1 MPSAGTAIP
10 PPDAAPRVRRIG
22 RLNLEVR
29 QALPLWKHAVFI
41 FGSVAFGLGISV
53 LILVS
58 SGVDVSG
65 IFEEF
70 IVLTFFDTDG
80 LANVLVEWGPL
91 ILVGLGASVAFRVQF
106 WNIGVEGQFT
116 CGAIGAAAV
125 TIYDF
130 GPDSGRLVV
139 MAIGALFGGFLWT
152 VLPAFLRLRFGVNEI
167 VTTLL
172 LNYIAALFVL
182 NQLFGAW
189 RDPTDFYHHS
199 APFESFERLAK
210 LGWGQIHSGLPIA
223 VGTAVLV
230 WLLTE
235 RSRFGSFMKFVGVNP
250 QMALAAGI
258 PVTFVIA
265 ASVALSGALSGL
277 GGYIMAAG
285 QEFRLTPFLALGYG
299 FSGIVIAFLA
309 RNNPAAVVVV
319 SFLMAGLYV
328 AGDSIQVFYGLP
340 AAMVGLVQSIIVM
353 CVVGSDFFVRY
364 RLHWVR

>member
-1 MPSAGTAIP
+1 MPSDSATVSP
-10 PPDAAPRVRRIG
+10 PAERRARRIG
-22 RLNLEVR
+22 RINLEVR
-29 QALPLWKHAVFI
+29 QTLPLWKHAGFI
-41 FGSVAFGLGISV
+41 LGSVAFGLGISV
-53 LILVS
+53 LILVL
-58 SGVDVSG
+58 SGVDPRA
-65 IFEEF
+65 IIDEF
-70 IVLTFFDTDG
+70 IVLTFFDSDG
-80 LANVLVEWGPL
+80 LANVLLEWAPL
-91 ILVGLGASVAFRVQF
+91 ILVGLSAAVAFRVQF

-116 CGAIGAAAV
+116 CGAIGVAAV

-130 GPDSGRLVV
+130 GPESIRLIV
-139 MAIGALFGGFLWT
+139 MAIAGLFGGFLWT
-152 VLPAFLRLRFGVNEI
+152 VVPALLRLRFNVNEI

-172 LNYIAALFVL
+172 FNYIVALFVL

-199 APFESFERLAK
+199 EPFEAFERLARI
-210 LGWGQIHSGLPIA
+210 GWGQIHTGLFIA
-223 VGTAVLV
+223 LGAAVIV

-235 RSRFGSFMKFVGVNP
+235 RSRFGSFMRFVGANP

-265 ASVALSGALSGL
+265 ASVSLSGALSGL

-285 QEFRLTPFLALGYG
+285 QEFRLTPFLAIGYG

-319 SFLMAGLYV
+319 AFLMAGLYV
-328 AGDSIQVFYGLP
+328 SGDSIQVFYGLP
-340 AAMVGLVQSIIVM
+340 AETVGLIQAIIVM